1 MSSEQRMF
9 TSFSPA
15 AVEGFGGADPQSSP
29 LSEMETLR
37 MLVAERLTAAV
48 EDILGVFGK
57 TVARYR
63 EHIDRQQRQL
73 DSLRSDKWSR
83 AAGLSVSPVHTVEE
97 KVEILHY
104 TGNPTLSL

>member
-9 TSFSPA
+9 PSISPGA
-15 AVEGFGGADPQSSP
+15 LEGFGGVDPLSSP

-37 MLVAERLTAAV
+37 MFVNERLTAAV

-63 EHIDRQQRQL
+63 EQIDRQQRQL
-73 DSLRSDKWSR
+73 DHLRSEEDKWSR
-83 AAGLSVSPVHTVEE
+83 AAGRVVSSLYTVVD
-97 KVEILHY
+97 KVL
-104 TGNPTLSL
+104 TPK